1 MAIPQPNPEPSAIR
15 ISRML
20 QRQPRVSLPSSAIRP
35 ASGLKLATPRIGR
48 ADGGI
53 ADSPA
58 APFTGPIMGMG
69 GGRTDDVPMHVPS
82 GSYVVPADIV
92 SHIGEGNS
100 VNGLAILKAMF
111 QPQPFGASSAPW
123 GAQTFKPQMGP
134 GVPGP
139 SMPKP
144 QGARQVGFPHYQVG
158 PGAATNVVRPQPQA
172 PAPANRFGGHVAGA
186 VKATPIMASAG
197 EFVIPPEEVK
207 RRGGGSINKGHKIL
221 DAWIKS
227 QRQQHIKTLEKLPGP
242 AK

>member
-1 MAIPQPNPEPSAIR
+1 MAGPTFNPEPSAIR

-20 QRQPRVSLPSSAIRP
+20 QHQPRVTLPQSAPIKSSP
-35 ASGLKLATPRIGR
+35 PKLLTPRIGR
-48 ADGGI
+48 ASGGPI
-53 ADSPA
+53 DSPM
-58 APFTGPIMGMG
+58 APFTGGIIGAG

-92 SHIGEGNS
+92 SHVGDGNS
-100 VNGLAILKAMF
+100 VNGLAVLKAMF
-111 QPQPFGASSAPW
+111 QPTPFGASGAPW
-123 GAQTFKPQMGP
+123 GAQTFKPQMGQ

-139 SMPKP
+139 SMPHP
-144 QGARQVGFPHYQVG
+144 QGPRIVGFPRYQVG

-172 PAPANRFGGHVAGA
+172 PVAASRFGGHVAGA
-186 VKATPIMASAG
+186 VRATPIMASSG
-197 EFVIPPEEVK
+197 EFVISPDEVK

-227 QRQQHIKTLEKLPGP
+227 QRDQHIKTLEKLPGP

>member
-1 MAIPQPNPEPSAIR
+1 MAGPAFNPEPSAIR

-20 QRQPRVSLPSSAIRP
+20 QRQPRVALP
-35 ASGLKLATPRIGR
+35 ASTVKPAGMKLSTPRIGR

-58 APFTGPIMGMG
+58 SPFTGPILGQG

-92 SHIGEGNS
+92 SHIGDGNS
-100 VNGLAILKAMF
+100 VNGLAVLKAMF
-111 QPQPFGASSAPW
+111 QPHPFGASGAPW
-123 GAQTFKPQMGP
+123 GAQQFKPQMGA

-139 SMPKP
+139 SMPHP
-144 QGARQVGFPHYQVG
+144 QGARVVGFPRYQVG
-158 PGAATNVVRPQPQA
+158 PGVAQNVVRPQPQGL
-172 PAPANRFGGHVAGA
+172 PQRFGGHVQGN
-186 VKATPIMASAG
+186 VRATPIMASAG
-197 EFVIPPEEVK
+197 EFVIPPDEVK

-227 QRQQHIKTLEKLPGP
+227 QRNEHIKTLQKLPGP